1 VRRVE
6 FHPEA
11 YMEAEDAR
19 SWYETKSPGL
29 GMTFIGAVQMAV
41 DAVRDSPEMWS
52 PYKYGSRRFFLRRF
66 PFSLIY
72 RHDTAKIQIIA
83 VAHLHRKPGYW
94 KNRRFQSSISPE

>member
-11 YMEAEDAR
+11 YLEAEDAR

-29 GMTFIGAVQMAV
+29 GLAFIDAVQRAV
-41 DAVRDSPEMWS
+41 HAIWDSPGRWP
-52 PYKYGSRRFFLRRF
+52 PYEYGSRRFFLRRF

-72 RHDTAKIQIIA
+72 RHDATKIQIIA
-83 VAHLHRKPGYW
+83 VAHLHRNPGYW
-94 KNRRFQSSISPE
+94 KKRRFQSSIPPE